1 MSDLKDTFSRN
12 DGSLNAMGHMA
23 AINQRK
29 QQAELAEQLRSL
41 MADSFVAPEPFE
53 KIRTAH

>member
-41 MADSFVAPEPFE
+41 MADSFVALERFE

>member
-1 MSDLKDTFSRN
+1 MIDLKDTFSRN

-41 MADSFVAPEPFE
+41 MADSFVALERFE
-53 KIRTAH
+53 KIRPSH